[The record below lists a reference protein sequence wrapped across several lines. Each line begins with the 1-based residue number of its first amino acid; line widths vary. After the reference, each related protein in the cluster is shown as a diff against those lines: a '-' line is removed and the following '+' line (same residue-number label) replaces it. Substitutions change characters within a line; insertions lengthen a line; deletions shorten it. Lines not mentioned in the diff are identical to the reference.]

1 MATQVALAATAGHKR
16 YIARGKNQLHTIF
29 ENHFSEFCDQY
40 DERFAQKYGRFRL
53 RRIES
58 VAERFG
64 TCGDYRHGVARIRC
78 TNPECGHDHFRPFSC
93 KLTIQFASSIEV
105 CSDLWLNTSRAL
117 RSR

>member
-78 TNPECGHDHFRPFSC
+78 TNPEVWPRPLSA
-93 KLTIQFASSIEV
+93 IQLFCDQYDERFAQKYGN
-105 CSDLWLNTSRAL
+105 DG
-117 RSR
+117 